1 MTESIIMSRT
11 SQKRLQKDI
20 IDIIRSPLS
29 DNGIFY
35 AHDENNM
42 LQGYAIIFGPSD
54 TIYRY
59 GAYYFRFKFPTDY
72 PFSPPKVTFLTGD
85 GETRFHPNLYR
96 NGKVCISIL
105 NTWKG
110 EQWTSC
116 LNIRSILLM
125 LVTLFHNKPLLNE
138 PGIKE
143 THKDFIAYNRVITHQ
158 NIAVAMFDTLSKR
171 NKPEACASFRPLY
184 IKHVNEN
191 KEQILR
197 YIKSFKKEE
206 KSHIHIGLYN
216 FKCTIDYKTIYKKI
230 KKILIEL

>member
-1 MTESIIMSRT
+1 MIC
-11 SQKRLQKDI
+11 
-20 IDIIRSPLS
+20 
-29 DNGIFY
+29 G
-35 AHDENNM
+35 
-42 LQGYAIIFGPSD
+42 
-54 TIYRY
+54 TIYI
-59 GAYYFRFKFPTDY
+59 
-72 PFSPPKVTFLTGD
+72 
-85 GETRFHPNLYR
+85 H
-96 NGKVCISIL
+96 CISIL

-116 LNIRSILLM
+116 QNIRSILLM

-143 THKDFIAYNRVITHQ
+143 THKDFKAYNRVITYQ
-158 NIAVAMFDTLSKR
+158 NIAVAMFDTLSKK
-171 NKPEACASFRPLY
+171 NIPEACASFTPLY

>member
-1 MTESIIMSRT
+1 MTESVIMSRT

-116 LNIRSILLM
+116 QNIRSILLM

-143 THKDFIAYNRVITHQ
+143 THKDFKAYNSVITYQ

-171 NKPEACASFRPLY
+171 NIPEACASFRPLY

-191 KEQILR
+191 REQILK
-197 YIKSFKKEE
+197 YIKSFKKIE

-216 FKCTIDYKTIYKKI
+216 FKCTIDYPTLYKKI
-230 KKILIEL
+230 KKILMEL

>member
-85 GETRFHPNLYR
+85 GETRFHPNLY
-96 NGKVCISIL
+96 
-105 NTWKG
+105 
-110 EQWTSC
+110 
-116 LNIRSILLM
+116 
-125 LVTLFHNKPLLNE
+125 
-138 PGIKE
+138 
-143 THKDFIAYNRVITHQ
+143 
-158 NIAVAMFDTLSKR
+158 
-171 NKPEACASFRPLY
+171 
-184 IKHVNEN
+184 
-191 KEQILR
+191 
-197 YIKSFKKEE
+197 
-206 KSHIHIGLYN
+206 
-216 FKCTIDYKTIYKKI
+216 
-230 KKILIEL
+230 